1 MPNCDSPHSDPSY
14 GKNCAYL
21 SIEGSQF
28 RDFDYFFSTELSLS
42 GSAAALGEQYHSS
55 KTNRFRA
62 SLLHLIDYE
71 GLARVTGSTFENL
84 FLKRNECFY
93 SETKGH
99 FDVNVGKLNS
109 RLTAFSAWED
119 LKIENPIIV
128 TNNRHGL
135 LFKDNVVKG
144 ASGTRGFLYATI
156 TQGNFNVTLIQNNT
170 FQNVAGFEG
179 SGVIHASLFESS
191 FSIDGSYTHTCG
203 GLTIRDNRFHNCFG
217 CN

>member
-84 FLKRNECFY
+84 FLKRSECFY

-99 FDVNVGKLNS
+99 FRATVEFAMADGKKQHGQYFIETDQTGRATRMIGFVGLGDP
-109 RLTAFSAWED
+109 E
-119 LKIENPIIV
+119 
-128 TNNRHGL
+128 
-135 LFKDNVVKG
+135 
-144 ASGTRGFLYATI
+144 
-156 TQGNFNVTLIQNNT
+156 
-170 FQNVAGFEG
+170 
-179 SGVIHASLFESS
+179 
-191 FSIDGSYTHTCG
+191 
-203 GLTIRDNRFHNCFG
+203 
-217 CN
+217 